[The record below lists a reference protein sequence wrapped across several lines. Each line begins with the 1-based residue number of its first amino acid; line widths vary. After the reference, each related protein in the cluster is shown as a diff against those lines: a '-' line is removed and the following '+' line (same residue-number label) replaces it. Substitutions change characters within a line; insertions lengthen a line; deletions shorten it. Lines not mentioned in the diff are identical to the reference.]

1 MHHKSNRYDI
11 GNKTEWEE
19 RKVKVHFQFYSST
32 LYIIHPSYYLLLFC
46 IEDIISQGLVSNL
59 NLRT

>member
-19 RKVKVHFQFYSST
+19 RKVKVHFQLYSST
-32 LYIIHPSYYLLLFC
+32 LYINVIILPSAVLH
-46 IEDIISQGLVSNL
+46 
-59 NLRT
+59 